1 MSCEYVWRKC
11 CHHTRAVPGAGG
23 EEDDALHGV
32 AGVREPGDGVAPRR
46 GLGAHGSVEI
56 RRGEYE
62 TNDFM

>member
-11 CHHTRAVPGAGG
+11 YHHTRAVPGAGG

-46 GLGAHGSVEI
+46 GLGAHGSE
-56 RRGEYE
+56 
-62 TNDFM
+62 